1 MPTPVSRRNW
11 ATPTLLLPFAVLAMV
26 VIAGPLVGLLVTIPW
41 ARVPELVT
49 TEEAVTS
56 FRLSVLTASASTV
69 VCIALGTPLALWLRQ
84 WGRQRPH
91 IVGIVELLV
100 YAPLV
105 LSPVVSGLAMVFFW
119 GRRGLLGE
127 WLDGVG
133 IPIAYSTWGVVVV
146 QVFVSLPFFVATLA
160 TALRAIPV
168 LLEESAA
175 TEGASRLQVMRHIVL
190 PLAAPGMVTGAVLS
204 FARSLSEYGATLTFA
219 GNVAGQSR
227 TIPLLVSL
235 GLSSGDMDQAL
246 GACILLLGI
255 YLLVM
260 GGVVAL
266 MILPKVRRSV

>member
-41 ARVPELVT
+41 ARLPELVT

>member
-1 MPTPVSRRNW
+1 
-11 ATPTLLLPFAVLAMV
+11 MV
-26 VIAGPLVGLLVTIPW
+26 VIAGPIVGLLVTIPW
-41 ARVPELVT
+41 SRLPQLVT
-49 TEEAVTS
+49 TDEAVTS

-84 WGRQRPH
+84 WARQRPQL
-91 IVGIVELLV
+91 VGVLELMV

-105 LSPVVSGLAMVFFW
+105 LSPVVSGLALVFFW
-119 GRRGLLGE
+119 GRRGLVGE
-127 WLDGVG
+127 WLDNMG

-160 TALRAIPV
+160 TALRAIPI
-168 LLEESAA
+168 LLEEAAA
-175 TEGASRLQVMRHIVL
+175 TEGATRGQIMRHIVL

-260 GGVVAL
+260 GGIVAA
-266 MILPKVRRSV
+266 MILPRVRRRA

>member
-1 MPTPVSRRNW
+1 MATSVSRRNW
-11 ATPTLLLPFAVLAMV
+11 ATPTGLLPFAFIAMV
-26 VIAGPLVGLLVTIPW
+26 VIAGPIVGLLVTIPW
-41 ARVPELVT
+41 SRLPQLVT
-49 TEEAVTS
+49 TDEAVTS

-84 WGRQRPH
+84 WARQRPQL
-91 IVGIVELLV
+91 VGVLELMV

-105 LSPVVSGLAMVFFW
+105 LSPVVSGLALVFFW
-119 GRRGLLGE
+119 GRRGLVGE
-127 WLDGVG
+127 WLDNMG

-160 TALRAIPV
+160 TALRAIPI
-168 LLEESAA
+168 LLEEAAA
-175 TEGASRLQVMRHIVL
+175 TEGATRGQIMRHIVL

-260 GGVVAL
+260 GGIVAA
-266 MILPKVRRSV
+266 MILPRVRRRA

>member
-1 MPTPVSRRNW
+1 MATSVSRRNW
-11 ATPTLLLPFAVLAMV
+11 ATPTSLLPFAFIAMV
-26 VIAGPLVGLLVTIPW
+26 VIAGPIVGLLVTIPW
-41 ARVPELVT
+41 SRLPQLVT
-49 TEEAVTS
+49 TDEAVTS

-84 WGRQRPH
+84 WARQRPQL
-91 IVGIVELLV
+91 VGVLELMV

-105 LSPVVSGLAMVFFW
+105 LSPVVSGLALVFFW
-119 GRRGLLGE
+119 GRRGLVGE
-127 WLDGVG
+127 WLDNMG

-160 TALRAIPV
+160 TALRAIPI
-168 LLEESAA
+168 LLEEAAA
-175 TEGASRLQVMRHIVL
+175 TEGATRGQIMRHIVL

-260 GGVVAL
+260 GGIVAA
-266 MILPKVRRSV
+266 MILPRVRRRA